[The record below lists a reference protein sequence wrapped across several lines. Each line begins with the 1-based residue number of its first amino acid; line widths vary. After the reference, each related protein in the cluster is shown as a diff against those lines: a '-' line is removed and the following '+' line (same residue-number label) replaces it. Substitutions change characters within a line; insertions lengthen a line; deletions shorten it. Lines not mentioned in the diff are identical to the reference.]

1 MNSDRE
7 GIFLV
12 SCEREFV
19 FVTGMSEEP
28 PSLKL
33 KPRLAVAPATP
44 SGDSETPP
52 APVPTTATPAASDSP
67 RLRLKPRLAAEPAAT
82 PADAPPPAQAE
93 VAPPPPPPVAALP
106 EATGA
111 EPIIKLRPRTV
122 SPGESSLPLPL
133 PVPAGLPPPPAFT
146 PPESMAPPPPPPP
159 AIPVA
164 EGEAPKFKFKPKG
177 SDNAPPPP
185 PQSMAA
191 MDGSAPPP
199 PPPPPGVTESGVP
212 GRPKTPPPFPV
223 LAPAQGAG
231 TRSPIPIHIRAP
243 ESKAGQ
249 EALLPLGVPIGAPM
263 RPKKKKKLGLFVGI
277 VALLAVSAGG
287 GFFAYQHFAI
297 EPPPPP
303 KAAAKSKAKQPG
315 GGPTPSTTLNA
326 IAAAPGK
333 MIADAQNAIASRRS
347 GEQGRVDAMSS
358 GNEASGQHALRTPLP
373 GELGGRASAA
383 PAAPALGRVSATT
396 ALAPGVTTTTEV
408 RASPEASPAFRSFV
422 ADAKVSGVYQGS
434 PPRAFINNRLIK
446 VGQMVEEGLAISFDG
461 IDAEN
466 RMLLFKDKTGAR
478 VSKQY

>member
-1 MNSDRE
+1 
-7 GIFLV
+7 
-12 SCEREFV
+12 
-19 FVTGMSEEP
+19 MSEEP

-44 SGDSETPP
+44 SGDGETPP
-52 APVPTTATPAASDSP
+52 APVPAVSDSP
-67 RLRLKPRLAAEPAAT
+67 RLRLKPRLTAEPTAT
-82 PADAPPPAQAE
+82 PADAPPPVQAE
-93 VAPPPPPPVAALP
+93 VAPPPPPPSVTALP

-111 EPIIKLRPRTV
+111 EPIIKLRPRAV
-122 SPGESSLPLPL
+122 SPGEPS
-133 PVPAGLPPPPAFT
+133 LPPPPAFT
-146 PPESMAPPPPPPP
+146 PPESMAPPPPPP
-159 AIPVA
+159 AIPAA
-164 EGEAPKFKFKPKG
+164 EGEAPKFKFKPKA
-177 SDNAPPPP
+177 SDSAPPPP
-185 PQSMAA
+185 PHPIAT

-199 PPPPPGVTESGVP
+199 PPPPPGVTDSGDP

-223 LAPAQGAG
+223 LAPTQGSG

-263 RPKKKKKLGLFVGI
+263 RPKKKKKLGLFVGL

-287 GFFAYQHFAI
+287 AFLTYQHFAS

-303 KAAAKSKAKQPG
+303 KAAAKPKAKQPG

-333 MIADAQNAIASRRS
+333 MIADAQNAIANRRT
-347 GEQGRVDAMSS
+347 GEQGRVDAMSN
-358 GNEASGQHALRTPLP
+358 GNEASGQRAIRTPLP
-373 GELGGRASAA
+373 GELGGRTAAA
-383 PAAPALGRVSATT
+383 PAAPSLGRVSATT

-408 RASPEASPAFRSFV
+408 RASAEASPAFRSFV

-466 RMLLFKDKTGAR
+466 RMLLFKDRTGAR